1 MAAPHCGTQ
10 ISAVQLNL
18 MAPQFKYPSMR
29 HKQML
34 HCNEPYKAPTLV
46 RQRHPATDYAS
57 GGGTEVDEATH
68 HPKVK
73 GLSQATAAGT
83 VR

>member
-1 MAAPHCGTQ
+1 MNPTKC
-10 ISAVQLNL
+10 
-18 MAPQFKYPSMR
+18 
-29 HKQML
+29 L
-34 HCNEPYKAPTLV
+34 HV

-73 GLSQATAAGT
+73 GLSQATTAGT
-83 VR
+83 GR